1 MTTRIKILAVALFA
15 GCLLTAAFAQGGA
28 PSQPT
33 DPTAQ
38 SPAAPQTTPPTFP
51 APDAKQAPDAEPTPT
66 PTPTADAAS
75 ATTDSTK
82 TFSGS
87 ISRQHG
93 SYVLK
98 TGNDSFKLDDQSKAK
113 EYKGKNVQV
122 TGSLD
127 KSTNTIHVE
136 KIEAASSM

>member
-1 MTTRIKILAVALFA
+1 MTTRLKMLAFPLLA
-15 GCLLTAAFAQGGA
+15 GCLLSAASAQGGA
-28 PSQPT
+28 PAQPT

-38 SPAAPQTTPPTFP
+38 SPVAPQTTPPTFP
-51 APDAKQAPDAEPTPT
+51 APDARQAPDAE

-75 ATTDSTK
+75 ATPEGVRA
-82 TFSGS
+82 FSGS
-87 ISRQHG
+87 ITRQNG
-93 SYVLK
+93 AYVLK
-98 TGNDSFKLDDQSKAK
+98 AGNNFFKLDNQSKAK

-136 KIEAASSM
+136 NIAASASM